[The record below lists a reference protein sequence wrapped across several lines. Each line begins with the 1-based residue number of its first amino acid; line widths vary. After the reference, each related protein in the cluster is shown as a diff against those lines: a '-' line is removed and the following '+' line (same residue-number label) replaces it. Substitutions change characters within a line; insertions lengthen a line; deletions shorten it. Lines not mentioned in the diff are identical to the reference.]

1 MNRESNSNAMKTIFS
16 GLITGV
22 VMMTALNEAALANK
36 TYFRAKTCYQDQYIE
51 TYYPE
56 TGKILCTSAVEKK
69 GLNSPA
75 PRTSIS
81 MGAKAISTRRG
92 IAPTLI
98 QLIDR
103 RRLEEEGLSRLPL
116 QRTTVLVW
124 KEPSMAA
131 F

>member
-1 MNRESNSNAMKTIFS
+1 MDHEPNSNVMKTIFS

-22 VMMTALNEAALANK
+22 VMITALNEHALANK
-36 TYFRAKTCYQDQYIE
+36 TYSRAKTCYQDQYIE
-51 TYYPE
+51 TYHPG
-56 TGKILCTSAVEKK
+56 TRKFLGTSAVEKK

-92 IAPTLI
+92 IAPTTI
-98 QLIDR
+98 QLIHR
-103 RRLEEEGLSRLPL
+103 QRQEEEGLSRLPL
-116 QRTTVLVW
+116 QRTTIPVW
-124 KEPSMAA
+124 KEPSLAA